1 MYLGPICANT
11 DQARYHDD
19 ISKNSDVRPLRRSKP
34 SPILSALIIAGAMFK
49 MTPPFRNLLTTFAL
63 VFAMVF
69 SSLAHTGMARA
80 MSPDLAAYVA
90 AGGSLEDLCS
100 SASGKNGT
108 QTKKCEVCRLLGA
121 ALEPRPC
128 LGAALVV
135 TEKTRVLTFVA
146 KRLHHRHPLDPTRL
160 TRAPPQA

>member
-1 MYLGPICANT
+1 
-11 DQARYHDD
+11 
-19 ISKNSDVRPLRRSKP
+19 
-34 SPILSALIIAGAMFK
+34 MFK
-49 MTPPFRNLLTTFAL
+49 LTQPFRNALTAFAL

-69 SSLAHTGMARA
+69 SGVAHTGLARA

-90 AGGSLEDLCS
+90 TGGSLEDLCTP
-100 SASGKNGT
+100 ASGNNGA
-108 QTKKCEVCRLLGA
+108 QAKKCEVCRLLGA

-128 LGAALVV
+128 VGAPLVV

-146 KRLHHRHPLDPTRL
+146 KRLHHRHPLDPARL